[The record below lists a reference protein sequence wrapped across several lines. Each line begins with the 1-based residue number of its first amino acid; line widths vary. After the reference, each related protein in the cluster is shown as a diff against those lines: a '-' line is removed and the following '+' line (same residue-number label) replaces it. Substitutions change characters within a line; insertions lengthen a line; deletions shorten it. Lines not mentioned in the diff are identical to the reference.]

1 MIKKSIML
9 LNILIV
15 LTINTIAFCQSTT
28 INGNFKGAEG
38 REIRLY
44 TIQDFITFSD
54 TLLAKA
60 PIDHNGN
67 FSITLK
73 LPKDKIYY
81 AYFKVNDI
89 RSNDLYLEYNKTY
102 NLMFDAFDFEKYDT
116 YTSFLTRLYMNFTI
130 SNIDT
135 NDLNFKISQLNII
148 LNDFYAHNIKA
159 QVEPTGGIINRI
171 PKAKIDSL
179 NALLLTKFSNYQ
191 NNYFNNYLKYS
202 IAEIKLMSRS
212 YNRLEIFNEYIWN
225 QRPIYDNV
233 QYMSFFTNYFRDYII
248 NSTKIKT
255 KDLISNIEWQVNY
268 KALLDSLG
276 KDTLLKNEVIRELVL
291 LENIIGWSNMNLFT
305 RDNLQKLLTQ
315 FYNNTKFDEH
325 KLIIKNINKNLFSNY
340 KIDLS
345 KYPLITEKND
355 TVFLKH
361 FSTKYILLY
370 FFTSWCRPCIKEL
383 TAINEIYP
391 QIKDSLEIIVISADR
406 IPLNYYYFT
415 KEYNFPNLGV
425 YYFNQNYELLEQLKI
440 VVFPQS
446 ILIDKSGNII
456 NATMP
461 DIKNG
466 LIEYLFNIAK
476 TDLPGKY

>member
-202 IAEIKLMSRS
+202 IAEIKLISRS
-212 YNRLEIFNEYIWN
+212 YDRLEIFNEYIWN

-248 NSTKIKT
+248 NSTKIKNR
-255 KDLISNIEWQVNY
+255 DLISNIEWQVNY

-305 RDNLQKLLTQ
+305 RDSLQKLLTQ

-370 FFTSWCRPCIKEL
+370 FFTSWCGQCIKEL

-415 KEYNFPNLGV
+415 KDYNFPNLGM

-446 ILIDKSGNII
+446 ILIEKSGNII

-476 TDLPGKY
+476 KR

>member
-116 YTSFLTRLYMNFTI
+116 YTSFLTRLNMNFTI

-202 IAEIKLMSRS
+202 IAEIKLISRS
-212 YNRLEIFNEYIWN
+212 YDRLEIFNEYIWN

-248 NSTKIKT
+248 NSTKIKNR
-255 KDLISNIEWQVNY
+255 DLISNIEWQVNY

-305 RDNLQKLLTQ
+305 RDSLQKLLTQ

-370 FFTSWCRPCIKEL
+370 FFTSWCGQCIKEL

-415 KEYNFPNLGV
+415 KDYNFPNLGM

-446 ILIDKSGNII
+446 ILIEKSGNII

-476 TDLPGKY
+476 KR

>member
-1 MIKKSIML
+1 MIKKSIKL
-9 LNILIV
+9 LNILI
-15 LTINTIAFCQSTT
+15 LLIINTIAFCQSTT

-38 REIRLY
+38 RLIRLY
-44 TIQDFITFSD
+44 AIQDFITFTD
-54 TLLAKA
+54 TLIAKA

-67 FSITLK
+67 FSIVLK

-89 RSNDLYLEYNKTY
+89 RSNDLYLENNKTY
-102 NLMFDAFDFEKYDT
+102 NLIFDTLDFDKYDT
-116 YTSFLTRLYMNFTI
+116 YTSFLTRLNMNFTI
-130 SNIDT
+130 LKLDT
-135 NDLNFKISQLNII
+135 NDLNFKIPQLNII
-148 LNDFYAHNIKA
+148 LNDFYAHNIKT
-159 QVEPTGGIINRI
+159 QVEPTGGTINKI
-171 PKAKIDSL
+171 PKIKIDSL
-179 NALLLTKFSNYQ
+179 NALLLTKFSNYN

-212 YNRLEIFNEYIWN
+212 YDRLEIFNEYIWN

-248 NSTKIKT
+248 NSTKIKNR
-255 KDLISNIEWQVNY
+255 DLISNIEWQVNY

-291 LENIIGWSNMNLFT
+291 LENIIDWSNMKLFT
-305 RDNLQKLLTQ
+305 LESLQKLLTQ

-325 KLIIKNINKNLFSNY
+325 KIIIKNINKNLFSKY
-340 KIDLS
+340 RIDLS
-345 KYPLITEKND
+345 KYPLITNKND
-355 TVFLKH
+355 TIFLKQ
-361 FSTKYILLY
+361 FTTKYVLLY
-370 FFTSWCRPCIKEL
+370 FFTSWCKPCIKEL
-383 TAINEIYP
+383 ATINEIYP
-391 QIKDSLEIIVISADR
+391 QIKDSIKIIVISADR
-406 IPLNYYYFT
+406 IPLNYYYFS
-415 KEYNFPNLGV
+415 KDYNFTNLEI

-446 ILIDKSGNII
+446 ILIDKRGNII

-466 LIEYLFNIAK
+466 LIEYLFSIAK
-476 TDLPGKY
+476 KS

>member
-202 IAEIKLMSRS
+202 IAEIKLISRS

-415 KEYNFPNLGV
+415 KDYNFPNLGM

-476 TDLPGKY
+476 KR

>member
-1 MIKKSIML
+1 MIKNSIKL
-9 LNILIV
+9 LNIFIA
-15 LTINTIAFCQSTT
+15 LTINIIAFCQSTT

-38 REIRLY
+38 RVIRLY
-44 TIQDFITFSD
+44 TVQDFITFSD
-54 TLLAKA
+54 TLIAKA
-60 PIDHNGN
+60 PIDSKGN
-67 FSITLK
+67 FSIILK
-73 LPKDKIYY
+73 LPKDKIHY

-89 RSNDLYLEYNKTY
+89 RSNDLYLEFNKTY
-102 NLMFDAFDFEKYDT
+102 NLTFDTLDFDKYDT
-116 YTSFLTRLYMNFTI
+116 YTSFLTRLNMNFTI

-135 NDLNFKISQLNII
+135 NDLNFKIPQLNII
-148 LNDFYAHNIKA
+148 LNDFYARNIKT
-159 QVEPTGGIINRI
+159 QLEPTGGTINKI
-171 PKAKIDSL
+171 PKTKIDSL
-179 NALLLTKFSNYQ
+179 NVLLLAKFSNYN

-212 YNRLEIFNEYIWN
+212 YDRLEIFNEYIWN

-248 NSTKIKT
+248 NSTKIKNR
-255 KDLISNIEWQVNY
+255 DLISNIEWQVNY

-291 LENIIGWSNMNLFT
+291 LENIIDWSNMKLFT
-305 RDNLQKLLTQ
+305 LDSLQKLLTQ

-325 KLIIKNINKNLFSNY
+325 KIIIKNINKNLFSKY
-340 KIDLS
+340 RIDLS
-345 KYPLITEKND
+345 KYPLITNKND
-355 TVFLKH
+355 TIFLKQ
-361 FSTKYILLY
+361 FTTKYVLLY
-370 FFTSWCRPCIKEL
+370 FFTSWCKPCIKEL
-383 TAINEIYP
+383 ATINEIYP
-391 QIKDSLEIIVISADR
+391 QIKDSIEIIVISADR

-415 KEYNFPNLGV
+415 KDYNFTNLEI

-446 ILIDKSGNII
+446 ILIDKTGNII

-466 LIEYLFNIAK
+466 LIEYLFSIAK
-476 TDLPGKY
+476 KS

>member
-202 IAEIKLMSRS
+202 IAEIKLISRS
-212 YNRLEIFNEYIWN
+212 YDRLEIFNEYIWN

-305 RDNLQKLLTQ
+305 RDSLQKLLTQ

-370 FFTSWCRPCIKEL
+370 FFTSWCGQCIKEL

-415 KEYNFPNLGV
+415 KDYNFPNLGM

-446 ILIDKSGNII
+446 ILIEKSGNII

-476 TDLPGKY
+476 KR

>member
-159 QVEPTGGIINRI
+159 QVEPTGGIINKI
-171 PKAKIDSL
+171 PKTKIDSL

-202 IAEIKLMSRS
+202 IAEIKLISRS
-212 YNRLEIFNEYIWN
+212 YDRLEIFNEYIWN

-233 QYMSFFTNYFRDYII
+233 QYMSFFTNYFRDYIL
-248 NSTKIKT
+248 NSTKIKNR
-255 KDLISNIEWQVNY
+255 DLISNIEWQVNY

-291 LENIIGWSNMNLFT
+291 LENIIGWSNMNLFPIN
-305 RDNLQKLLTQ
+305 NLQKLLTQ

-325 KLIIKNINKNLFSNY
+325 KLIIKNINKNLFSKY
-340 KIDLS
+340 QIDLS

-361 FSTKYILLY
+361 FSAKYVLLY
-370 FFTSWCRPCIKEL
+370 FFTSWCKPCIKEL

-391 QIKDSLEIIVISADR
+391 QIKDSVEIIAISADR

-415 KEYNFPNLGV
+415 KDYNFPNLEM

-476 TDLPGKY
+476 KK

>member
-116 YTSFLTRLYMNFTI
+116 YTSFLTRLNINFTI

-135 NDLNFKISQLNII
+135 NDLNFKIPQLNII
-148 LNDFYAHNIKA
+148 LNDFYARNIKT
-159 QVEPTGGIINRI
+159 QIEPTGGIINKI
-171 PKAKIDSL
+171 PKTKIDSL
-179 NALLLTKFSNYQ
+179 NSLLLTKFSNYQ

-248 NSTKIKT
+248 NSTKIKNR
-255 KDLISNIEWQVNY
+255 DLISNIEWQVNY

-305 RDNLQKLLTQ
+305 RDSLQKLLTQ

-370 FFTSWCRPCIKEL
+370 FFTSWCGQCIKEL

-415 KEYNFPNLGV
+415 KDYNFPNLEM

-446 ILIDKSGNII
+446 ILIEKSGNII

-476 TDLPGKY
+476 KR

>member
-116 YTSFLTRLYMNFTI
+116 YTSFLTRLNINFTI

-135 NDLNFKISQLNII
+135 NDLNFKIPQLNII
-148 LNDFYAHNIKA
+148 LNDFYARNIKT
-159 QVEPTGGIINRI
+159 QIEPTGGIINKI
-171 PKAKIDSL
+171 PKTKIDSL
-179 NALLLTKFSNYQ
+179 NSLLLTKFSNYQ

-248 NSTKIKT
+248 NSTKIKNR
-255 KDLISNIEWQVNY
+255 DLMSNIEWQVNY

-291 LENIIGWSNMNLFT
+291 LENIIDWSNMKLFT
-305 RDNLQKLLTQ
+305 LDSLQKLLTQ
-315 FYNNTKFDEH
+315 FYNNTKFVEH
-325 KLIIKNINKNLFSNY
+325 KLIIKNINKNLFSKY
-340 KIDLS
+340 QIDLS
-345 KYPLITEKND
+345 KYPLVTEKND

-361 FSTKYILLY
+361 FTTKYVLLY
-370 FFTSWCRPCIKEL
+370 FFTSWCNPCIKEL

-391 QIKDSLEIIVISADR
+391 QIRDSIGIIAISADR

-415 KEYNFPNLGV
+415 KDYNFPNLEM

-476 TDLPGKY
+476 KK

>member
-202 IAEIKLMSRS
+202 IAEIKLISRS
-212 YNRLEIFNEYIWN
+212 YDRLEIFNEYIWN

-248 NSTKIKT
+248 NSTKIKNR
-255 KDLISNIEWQVNY
+255 DLISNIEWQVNY

-305 RDNLQKLLTQ
+305 RDSLQKLLTQ

-370 FFTSWCRPCIKEL
+370 FFTSWCGQCIKEL

-415 KEYNFPNLGV
+415 KDYNFPNLGM

-446 ILIDKSGNII
+446 ILIEKSGNII

-466 LIEYLFNIAK
+466 LIENLFNIAK
-476 TDLPGKY
+476 KR